1 MNLSLLNPEIQQ
13 YISQNL
19 HSDST
24 ALVLKG
30 ITFEDVSTLE
40 LVEQIEAKSK
50 SEKKLPTWFKLDQI
64 YYPNKLNI
72 EQTSSEVTANY
83 KSQLIGGKTLIDLT
97 GGFGVDCYYYSKKFE
112 QVTYCEVSPELQ
124 KIVKH
129 NFEILNIQNASI
141 LNQDG
146 IGYLKDQ
153 SAMYDW
159 IYVDPSRRH
168 EQKGKVFFL
177 KDCLPNIPEH
187 LSVLWSRSKHIM
199 IKTSPLLDITS
210 GIGELQYVK
219 SIHVLAV
226 NNEVKELLWILEYG
240 FIAPVKIYT
249 ANLKTHSTENFD
261 FYLDQESET
270 VVDYS
275 EPLQYLYEPNSA
287 ILKSGGFNT
296 LVSNFNVKKLHKHS
310 HLYTS
315 TVQTDFPGRKF
326 IIKKSL
332 PYNKKKIKDL
342 QITKANITTRNF
354 PETVADLRKIFK
366 IKDGGSHYLFFTT
379 NPKNEKIVIIC
390 TKVP

>member
-129 NFEILNIQNASI
+129 NFEILNIQNVSI

-153 SAMYDW
+153 SARYDW

-187 LSVLWSRSKHIM
+187 LSVLWSRSKQIM

-240 FIAPVKIYT
+240 FTAPVKIYT

-326 IIKKSL
+326 IIEKSL

-354 PETVADLRKIFK
+354 PDTVADLRKIFK
-366 IKDGGSHYLFFTT
+366 IKDGGSQYLFFTT
-379 NPKNEKIVIIC
+379 NPNNEKIVIIC